1 MQNIGSNLK
10 KNKKVFILGASS
22 DIGIKTTQVY
32 LNNNWKVFAH
42 YNQNKKELENIK
54 DRNLKLIKFDL
65 KKIKN
70 FRNFTNKAKFLKTID
85 SFISLTGYLK
95 PTNFS
100 KININSF
107 YDHINVNYLSNLFVL
122 QKILPNMS
130 RNYFGRILFSSST
143 GIKFGGGKETPIYSL
158 TKYMNEFFLSTYYDY
173 FKNNVLINT
182 IRIGVTDTKIHKKI
196 KNKDLKKRINLIPIK
211 RMASSDEVA
220 KYLYFYG
227 SEKNTLTTKSI
238 IDITGGE

>member
-85 SFISLTGYLK
+85 SFR
-95 PTNFS
+95 
-100 KININSF
+100 
-107 YDHINVNYLSNLFVL
+107 
-122 QKILPNMS
+122 KIL
-130 RNYFGRILFSSST
+130 
-143 GIKFGGGKETPIYSL
+143 
-158 TKYMNEFFLSTYYDY
+158 
-173 FKNNVLINT
+173 VVIN
-182 IRIGVTDTKIHKKI
+182 KK
-196 KNKDLKKRINLIPIK
+196 
-211 RMASSDEVA
+211 S
-220 KYLYFYG
+220 
-227 SEKNTLTTKSI
+227 
-238 IDITGGE
+238 